1 MTEEM
6 WKDIKGFEDR
16 YQISSEGRV
25 RSLARK
31 FIDNSGRWQN
41 IKERILKLKT
51 DKDGYKVIGIRDDSG
66 KQKYFRVHRLVCEAF
81 IPNPDDK
88 PQVNHID
95 EDKSNNRIC
104 NLEWCTC
111 TENNNH
117 GTRTARAIKNTAKAL
132 SKMVGQYTLDGELV
146 KVFQSTHE
154 AERQTGFNHQNISA
168 VANGKSQTAYNY
180 IWRYISGENDAC
192 NLEISVSKEL
202 RKSARGKGLSKTV
215 AQYTLDNE
223 LVKVWNSPIEAERE
237 GGFNRSNISKVAL
250 GKQKAHKGYIWKYV
264 SQ

>member
-1 MTEEM
+1 MVEEI
-6 WKDIKGFEDR
+6 WKDIKDFEGR
-16 YQISSEGRV
+16 YQISNEGRV
-25 RSLARK
+25 KSLARK
-31 FIDNSGRWQN
+31 FIDRSGREQN
-41 IKERILKLKT
+41 IKERILKLRN
-51 DKDGYKVIGIRDDSG
+51 DKDGYKVISIRDGSG
-66 KQKYFRVHRLVCEAF
+66 KRKSFRVHRLVCEAF
-81 IPNPDDK
+81 IPNPDNK

-154 AERQTGFNHQNISA
+154 AERQTGFNHSNIAA
-168 VANGKSQTAYNY
+168 VANGKSQT
-180 IWRYISGENDAC
+180 AC

-202 RKSARGKGLSKTV
+202 LKSARGKGLSKPV

>member
-1 MTEEM
+1 MTEEI

-25 RSLARK
+25 KSLARK
-31 FIDNSGRWQN
+31 FIDRSGHGQN

-51 DKDGYKVIGIRDDSG
+51 DKDGYKVIGIKDISG
-66 KQKYFRVHRLVCEAF
+66 KRKYFRVHRLVCEAF
-81 IPNPDDK
+81 IPNPDNK

-132 SKMVGQYTLDGELV
+132 SKSVGQYTLDGELV
-146 KVFQSTHE
+146 KVFQSTRE
-154 AERQTGFNHQNISA
+154 AERQTGFNHQDIAS
-168 VANGKSQTAYNY
+168 VANGKRQTAYGYRWKYIIDGDLEWKAPNNY
-180 IWRYISGENDAC
+180 
-192 NLEISVSKEL
+192 EL
-202 RKSARGKGLSKTV
+202 RKTDTSKVV
-215 AQYTLDNE
+215 AQYTLNNE
-223 LVKVWNSPIEAERE
+223 LVKVWKSPIEAERE
-237 GGFNRSNISKVAL
+237 EGFNRTNISKVAL
-250 GKQKAHKGYIWKYV
+250 GKQKVHKGYIWKYV